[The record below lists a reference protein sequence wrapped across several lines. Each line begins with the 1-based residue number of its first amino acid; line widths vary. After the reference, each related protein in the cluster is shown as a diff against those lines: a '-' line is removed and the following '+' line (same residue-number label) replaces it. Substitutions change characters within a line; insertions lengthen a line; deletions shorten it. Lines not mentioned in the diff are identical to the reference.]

1 MPYFAIAP
9 SPPSPPQF
17 KEDSTPFRRH
27 LTDDTTALSS
37 VPPFKSPSARRSYFA
52 NKLNRRAIPYHPSDV
67 ITTDFC
73 YGFLSFPEIRLN
85 LPGGISFDLMNYW
98 DGQPVRFVCCERRRE
113 GGHEGDSSTSS
124 ASSVSSFDTEGG
136 KRKGGRSERKARGGL
151 KGPGDPFWVVVFEA
165 VVDDHEEE
173 EVSGSSSAVT
183 PDEEVP
189 LRVSHPNVPEQVDN
203 GTVQKG
209 ANELEDQAHLRE
221 DID

>member
-1 MPYFAIAP
+1 MPYFAIDP
-9 SPPSPPQF
+9 SPTSPPQF
-17 KEDSTPFRRH
+17 KENSTPFH
-27 LTDDTTALSS
+27 TYLTDDTTALPS
-37 VPPFKSPSARRSYFA
+37 VPAFKSPSTRRSYFA
-52 NKLNRRAIPYHPSDV
+52 NKPNRRAIPYHSSDV

-113 GGHEGDSSTSS
+113 EGHGGDSSTSS
-124 ASSVSSFDTEGG
+124 ASSVISFDTDGG
-136 KRKGGRSERKARGGL
+136 KRREARSEKKTKGGL

-173 EVSGSSSAVT
+173 DISGSSSAAT
-183 PDEEVP
+183 PDEEVLP
-189 LRVSHPNVPEQVDN
+189 HVSHPNAQVQVTS

-209 ANELEDQAHLRE
+209 AKDLEDQAHLRD